1 MEILLRLIMNRKSLL
16 LRLSCFFALNLT
28 LNTFASAEEPWDPIE
43 PVNRGIF
50 WFNDKFDYYVME
62 PVAEGYDDVM
72 PEPVKEGVTHF
83 FKNLRYPQ
91 YLLSDLVQLRF
102 GEAGMHTSRFLINST
117 LGLAGLFDVA
127 TEFGIED
134 KKEDFGIALARY
146 GVPSGPY
153 LVIPFIG
160 PSNLRD
166 AVGLGVDTAVHP
178 ISLISYTNLTSN
190 QRSAIS
196 LSLTGLRVVDLRY
209 GLLDAVDAA
218 KESSLDYYLFV
229 QAAYYQH
236 REGEI
241 LEGEVPYN
249 DEDIESD
256 FDIDPSKEDVVQ
268 K

>member
-1 MEILLRLIMNRKSLL
+1 MINMLLARRIVLILSAAILLNGS
-16 LRLSCFFALNLT
+16 AY
-28 LNTFASAEEPWDPIE
+28 AEEPWDPIE

-50 WFNDKFDYYVME
+50 WFNDKFDYYIME
-62 PVAEGYDDVM
+62 PVAQGYDDVM
-72 PEPVKEGVTHF
+72 PGPVKESVTHF

-91 YLLSDLVQLRF
+91 YLLSDLVQLKF
-102 GEAGMHTSRFLINST
+102 GQAGTHTGRFLINST

-127 TEFGIED
+127 TEFGIEEQ
-134 KKEDFGIALARY
+134 KEDFGIALAY
-146 GVPSGPY
+146 HGVPSGPY

-178 ISLISYTNLTSN
+178 ISMISYTNLSSN
-190 QRSAIS
+190 QKSAIS
-196 LSLTGLRVVDLRY
+196 LSLTGMRVVDLRY

-241 LEGEVPYN
+241 YDGKPPEDLEEEQYN
-249 DEDIESD
+249 REQDQRNADLDAAADKSN
-256 FDIDPSKEDVVQ
+256 SN
-268 K
+268 